1 MCTCPFWLLPT
12 CCESFFLS
20 FFTCVFR
27 ETDAERRLLD
37 LLCKQILLVE
47 EEDDRSVDEELVVAD
62 RVEQHQRLMHAI
74 LRGSRWGRDVGL
86 EEHRGR
92 KGEVAGLEQIKGNR

>member
-1 MCTCPFWLLPT
+1 M
-12 CCESFFLS
+12 SFILS

-92 KGEVAGLEQIKGNR
+92 KGDGVGLDQIKGNR